1 MSTETLPL
9 PLPYQSQILTDILS
23 TSAFLILARGLG
35 IRRIMCA
42 VMKLYSR
49 PETLVILLNTPTGEE
64 EYIKEELLGMGVGRP
79 GLRIV
84 NNELS
89 AKERTELYLSGGIFS
104 VTSRIFI
111 VDILTKRIS
120 VEKITGIIVNHAERV
135 TETSTEA
142 FILRIFRQE
151 NENGFIKAFSDSP
164 EAFVTGF
171 SPLQT
176 TMQCLQLR
184 TVFIWPRFHVTVRE
198 SLESRKA
205 DVVELLQPLSDNMTH
220 IQSAIVE
227 CMEAC
232 LSELKKANRSI
243 DVEELTIENA
253 MFRSFDRLVRHQ
265 LDPIWHRVSS
275 KTKQMIGDLNV
286 LRKLLSYLVT
296 YDCVT
301 FNSFLEMIIASN
313 TPTSVMS
320 QQQSPWL
327 FTDSANAI
335 FTVRAQAILYV
346 KCGATVIYQRSI
358 QFNPLQL
365 AKERVYIRKA
375 NADKDSSKS
384 SDNFD
389 FPPSVEPI
397 LEELPKWRL
406 LSDVL
411 YEIEHE
417 TEAINAKNVDDSDKS
432 NVILIM
438 AGSERTCSQLREYLT
453 ATNHGQHNVGGSNP
467 ILKDLLRNYFRWK
480 GAIPNVSEKLFKE
493 DDKIASDNTTET
505 GEGGIKQKYH
515 RGQPPP
521 NKRRRVRGGS
531 STAASSSRPAPST
544 IEEET
549 KEIVSFLSSGTA
561 PTDTSPSHHS
571 SYYNDEFDAEAF
583 AQYFDVISPDSLV
596 IIRPYSNDDDDRL
609 LETVK
614 PKFIVMYQP
623 DIGFVRRVEVFRA
636 SNPGRNTRVYF
647 LMYENSVE
655 EQLYLS
661 SIRREKEA
669 FEKIIREKSIMAIP
683 LGQSAAKSIG
693 PDDAFLRTTNT
704 RVAGGRL
711 PLNYETKV
719 IVDVREF
726 RSSLPSIL
734 HARGVTI
741 VPCTLQVGDYILS
754 PRMCVERKS
763 VSDLVGSLN
772 SGRLYTQCEAMSMYY
787 KEPVLLIEFDQNK
800 AFTLQG
806 ISDMKADIGVTDLS
820 SKLVLLTLAF
830 PRLAIIWS
838 SSPYATVEIFEDL
851 KKSHEEPDAEKAMA
865 IGVEEGEETDSMY
878 NANSQD
884 VLRALPGITSKNY
897 KRVMTQVENLK
908 ELSEM
913 TLEQCQKLIGDNNG
927 KMLYEFFRNNVK
939 D

>member
-23 TSAFLILARGLG
+23 TSALLILARGLG

-42 VMKLYSR
+42 VMKLYSG
-49 PETLVILLNTPTGEE
+49 PETLVILLNTPPREE
-64 EYIKEELLGMGVGRP
+64 ELIKEELLGMGVGRP

-89 AKERTELYLSGGIFS
+89 AKERTDLYLSGGIFS
-104 VTSRIFI
+104 VTSRILI

-205 DVVELLQPLSDNMTH
+205 DVVELLQPLSDNMSH

-253 MFRSFDRLVRHQ
+253 MFRSFDKLVRHQ

-275 KTKQMIGDLNV
+275 KTKQMIGDLNI

-335 FTVRAQAILYV
+335 FT
-346 KCGATVIYQRSI
+346 
-358 QFNPLQL
+358 L
-365 AKERVYIRKA
+365 AKERVYIRKS
-375 NADKDSSKS
+375 NADEDSSGS

-389 FPPSVEPI
+389 FPSFVEPV

-417 TEAINAKNVDDSDKS
+417 TEAINAKNIDDGDKS

-453 ATNHGQHNVGGSNP
+453 VTNHGQHDIGGSNLM
-467 ILKDLLRNYFRWK
+467 LKDLLRNYFRWK
-480 GAIPNVSEKLFKE
+480 GAIPNVNEKLFKK
-493 DDKIASDNTTET
+493 DDEGTSENAAET
-505 GEGGIKQKYH
+505 DEGGIKQKYH
-515 RGQPPP
+515 RGRPPP
-521 NKRRRVRGGS
+521 YKRRRVRGGS
-531 STAASSSRPAPST
+531 SSAASSSRPTPST

-549 KEIVSFLSSGTA
+549 KEIVSLAGTA
-561 PTDTSPSHHS
+561 PTVTSPSHHS

-623 DIGFVRRVEVFRA
+623 DIGFIRRVEVFRA

-655 EQLYLS
+655 EQIYLS
-661 SIRREKEA
+661 SIRMEKEA

-683 LGQSAAKSIG
+683 LGQSAAKSIS
-693 PDDAFLRTTNT
+693 PDDAFLRTINT
-704 RVAGGRL
+704 RVAGGRS
-711 PLNYETKV
+711 LNYETKV

-734 HARGVTI
+734 HACGMTI

-763 VSDLVGSLN
+763 VSDLIGSLN

-787 KEPVLLIEFDQNK
+787 KEPILLIEFDQNK

-806 ISDMKADIGVTDLS
+806 VSDLKADIGVTDLS

-838 SSPYATVEIFEDL
+838 SSPHATVEIFEDL

-865 IGVEEGEETDSMY
+865 IGVEEGEEIDSMY
-878 NANSQD
+878 NVNSQD